1 MNISRERLEE
11 LARRCGR
18 KPNGEIVT
26 SGSERQTDDYEV
38 GQMARELLKLLPGNR
53 GLTMRQAAAR
63 LGVSEAAVHNWVYQQ
78 RWIPVVRIGER
89 CVRIPCDKLEEFIK
103 RHTIPSKEEDPDWW
117 ADFLKYRIKRR
128 PQLRISR

>member
-1 MNISRERLEE
+1 MASRSSFRLLIGIATPFWCWDLTFAVLYRSSMNISRGRLEE

-26 SGSERQTDDYEV
+26 SESERQADDYEV

-63 LGVSEAAVHNWVYQQ
+63 LGVSEAAVHNWVYQK
-78 RWIPVVRIGER
+78 RWIPVVRIGETNYWR
-89 CVRIPCDKLEEFIK
+89 NL
-103 RHTIPSKEEDPDWW
+103 SN
-117 ADFLKYRIKRR
+117 
-128 PQLRISR
+128 